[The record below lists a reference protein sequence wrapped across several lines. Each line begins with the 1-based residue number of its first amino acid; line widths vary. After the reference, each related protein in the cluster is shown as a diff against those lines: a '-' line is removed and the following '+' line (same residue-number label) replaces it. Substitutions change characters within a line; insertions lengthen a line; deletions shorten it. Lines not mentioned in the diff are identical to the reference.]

1 MFHAVGTANKH
12 YLFQDT
18 VKNNANIAHY
28 INNMMQDTTTTEDD
42 ASTSQTKRI
51 GKVAA
56 WLATTEEDPQSLP
69 GTSGSGRKMWNE
81 KEEEILVHVT
91 RFLPRE
97 ENLPRQQ
104 IIDAVEA
111 DEVASAIMP
120 ENGGQFSQQQIR
132 EIQKYLQEIQKKI
145 DPLNL
150 NILSL

>member
-56 WLATTEEDPQSLP
+56 WLATTEEDPQSLQ
-69 GTSGSGRKMWNE
+69 
-81 KEEEILVHVT
+81 
-91 RFLPRE
+91 RE
-97 ENLPRQQ
+97 EN
-104 IIDAVEA
+104 VE
-111 DEVASAIMP
+111 
-120 ENGGQFSQQQIR
+120 
-132 EIQKYLQEIQKKI
+132 
-145 DPLNL
+145 
-150 NILSL
+150 